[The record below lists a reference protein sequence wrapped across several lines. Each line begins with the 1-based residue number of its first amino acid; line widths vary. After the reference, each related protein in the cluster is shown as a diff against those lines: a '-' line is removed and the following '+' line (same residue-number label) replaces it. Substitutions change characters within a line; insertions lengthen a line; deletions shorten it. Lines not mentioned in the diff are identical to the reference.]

1 MDPDQLAKFDVHAWE
16 ARYEELRDAA
26 GDAYERSHHD
36 LVDYVRA
43 LKLNSEKL
51 EEGADRD

>member
-1 MDPDQLAKFDVHAWE
+1 MDEMMRYDVHAWE
-16 ARYEELRDAA
+16 ARYEELREAA
-26 GDAYERSHHD
+26 GDECDRSHHD